1 MRVAAGRVAV
11 ALVATALLAAC
22 GGPSSSSS
30 ASSPKPSPSPSP
42 SPVRIATVDAC
53 ALANA
58 TDASTAAGATLTQ
71 IPTGAPAGAQASI
84 CVFGN
89 TAGNSQ
95 AAVLIIASAYPDQ
108 QTADAVDAQQ
118 LAAAFGGQFGITG
131 ISNAKV
137 VTGIGDKAV
146 EYTATSASGGGMG
159 MFVFKANVVMFIIVS
174 PASDPAKIETLARTC
189 VANFDKATHT

>member
-1 MRVAAGRVAV
+1 MAAGRVTV

-22 GGPSSSSS
+22 GGSSSSS
-30 ASSPKPSPSPSP
+30 SSSTPKPSHSPSPSP

-53 ALANA
+53 ALASAN
-58 TDASTAAGATLTQ
+58 DASTAAGATLTQ
-71 IPTGAPAGAQASI
+71 IPTGAAGAQASI

-95 AAVLIIASAYPDQ
+95 TAVLIIASVYPDER
-108 QTADAVDAQQ
+108 TADAVDVQQ

-131 ISNAKV
+131 VSNAKV

-146 EYTATSASGGGMG
+146 EYTATSTSGGGMG

-174 PASDPAKIETLARTC
+174 PASDSTKIETLARTC